1 MKVPIPE
8 NDAERVAALRS
19 YNIMDTAPEVAYDD
33 ITELAAQICDCPW
46 ALIGLIDESR
56 QWMKSKYGVP
66 PEITEVSREETLCSA
81 MICGEELVVVPDLT
95 KDERFSWHP
104 EVTGEPYF
112 RFYCGMPLINPEGYA
127 LGTICAVDF
136 KPREVSPEQIEA
148 FQRLSRQVMAQLEL
162 RRSLVKL
169 DKAHLEL
176 KELNQTLEEK
186 VREQVAEIERVSRFK
201 RYLSPQIAQTILDS
215 ESDDLFKIH
224 RREITVAFMDL
235 RGFTAFCDIAE
246 PEEVI
251 DLLRE
256 YHGEMGRLIFR
267 HGGTVEHFA
276 GDGIMAF
283 FNDPIPREDHTEI
296 AVRMAVEMQE
306 RMKELRAGWLKKGYD
321 LDLGIGLAAGYATM
335 GTIGFEGRMD
345 YGAVGNVT
353 ILASRLSSE
362 AKGGQVLTNQRTLS
376 KIEYLAQAES
386 LGEMMLKGFTRPV
399 AVINIKNLKT

>member
-1 MKVPIPE
+1 M
-8 NDAERVAALRS
+8 
-19 YNIMDTAPEVAYDD
+19 
-33 ITELAAQICDCPW
+33 
-46 ALIGLIDESR
+46 
-56 QWMKSKYGVP
+56 
-66 PEITEVSREETLCSA
+66 
-81 MICGEELVVVPDLT
+81 
-95 KDERFSWHP
+95 
-104 EVTGEPYF
+104 
-112 RFYCGMPLINPEGYA
+112 
-127 LGTICAVDF
+127 
-136 KPREVSPEQIEA
+136 
-148 FQRLSRQVMAQLEL
+148 
-162 RRSLVKL
+162 VKL

-235 RGFTAFCDIAE
+235 RGFPAFCDIAE

-362 AKGGQVLTNQRTLS
+362 AKGG
-376 KIEYLAQAES
+376 
-386 LGEMMLKGFTRPV
+386 
-399 AVINIKNLKT
+399 

>member
-1 MKVPIPE
+1 M
-8 NDAERVAALRS
+8 N
-19 YNIMDTAPEVAYDD
+19 
-33 ITELAAQICDCPW
+33 
-46 ALIGLIDESR
+46 
-56 QWMKSKYGVP
+56 
-66 PEITEVSREETLCSA
+66 
-81 MICGEELVVVPDLT
+81 
-95 KDERFSWHP
+95 
-104 EVTGEPYF
+104 
-112 RFYCGMPLINPEGYA
+112 
-127 LGTICAVDF
+127 
-136 KPREVSPEQIEA
+136 
-148 FQRLSRQVMAQLEL
+148 
-162 RRSLVKL
+162 
-169 DKAHLEL
+169 
-176 KELNQTLEEK
+176 
-186 VREQVAEIERVSRFK
+186 
-201 RYLSPQIAQTILDS
+201 
-215 ESDDLFKIH
+215 
-224 RREITVAFMDL
+224 L